1 MHKTTTNLLPLPKV
15 TPLGLNPKL
24 NCKEFERTFRIYASK
39 LGQGSLKRH
48 QINPA
53 INQGIR
59 GTGAVTIDRDWNADH
74 PPQLNAEGVLVPQPR
89 IIPKIPDD
97 LPGAAPLV
105 VVVVLWFYSTT
116 GFQYP
121 RPSSV
126 HRL

>member
-15 TPLGLNPKL
+15 NPLGLNPKL
-24 NCKEFERTFRIYASK
+24 NCKESERTLRIYASK
-39 LGQGSLKRH
+39 LRQGSLKRH

-97 LPGAAPLV
+97 LPGAAPNNLIAINKRDEDTN
-105 VVVVLWFYSTT
+105 LTRST
-116 GFQYP
+116 
-121 RPSSV
+121 
-126 HRL
+126 